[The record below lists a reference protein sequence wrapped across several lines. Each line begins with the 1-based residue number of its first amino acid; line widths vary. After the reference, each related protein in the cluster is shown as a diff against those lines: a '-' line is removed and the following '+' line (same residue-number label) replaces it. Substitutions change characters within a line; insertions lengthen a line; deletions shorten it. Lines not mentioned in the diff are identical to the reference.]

1 MTSKQRLSLIGTAL
15 FVFAG
20 IVGGITMVGQNA
32 GLAQVLTVFFS
43 GMGAGAT
50 LVAGLRKHGAS
61 A

>member
-1 MTSKQRLSLIGTAL
+1 MSSKQRVTLIGTAL
-15 FVFAG
+15 CIFAG
-20 IVGGITMVGQNA
+20 IVAGITMVGQAA

-50 LVAGLRKHGAS
+50 LVSALRKNPS

>member
-1 MTSKQRLSLIGTAL
+1 MTGKQRVTLIGTAL
-15 FVFAG
+15 FIFAG

-50 LVAGLRKHGAS
+50 LVSALRKQSTGA
-61 A
+61 